1 MLKTQNITKEYQKD
15 KPILKNIN
23 IIFRKNEFVSILG
36 ESGSGKSTFLNI
48 LGCLDT
54 KYQGELFLNN
64 KNITKRNKKYY
75 DKLHNKKIGFVF
87 QNYNLIDNYS
97 VYKNIEIVLLIGKKK
112 NKKEQIH
119 KILTK
124 IGLLNKKNEL
134 VKNLSGGEKQRI
146 AIARA
151 LINDPDIILLD
162 EPTGALDSKTSIE
175 IMNLIKELSQNKLV
189 IMVTHNEYIAKH
201 YSTRIITIK
210 DGEFISDTNPCI
222 KEKTEEEQNKN
233 KVGLSLINS
242 LRISIKNLKLKP
254 IRNILTILGFSIS
267 LIGILLVFS
276 ISSGFTNQID
286 LLKQNT
292 LNNYPIVINSKV
304 ENKEKNDNV
313 IKKYKTK
320 NINNIDNNI
329 IEYISKINTNNLLGI
344 TYNYE
349 YKFNVISKN
358 NNIYKYSNNL
368 PFIAIPNDN
377 EYLEKNYKVITG
389 KLPENENEILIKLD
403 NNNYIN
409 EELINLFDI
418 ENETITTEEL
428 LNKEIKIVL
437 NNNLYQKN
445 NETYIAN
452 SIDENLYNKQDNITL
467 KVVGIIKSKDELEFN
482 TLINEE
488 GGAIY
493 YKNDL
498 IKKVITI
505 NKKSEI
511 VKNQIE
517 KDYNIFTKEKINM
530 EQKKELLNSLGQEEY
545 PFLIYIYPKNYESKE
560 KIINYLKNFDYK
572 KYNIEYTDLS
582 EELINNFK
590 TIILSITTIL
600 MIFSL
605 ISLIVTLVLISIITY
620 TSILE
625 RKKEIGIFKSI
636 GARNKDIKNIF
647 TNENII
653 ISLISSFIA
662 VLLIKISLNIINK
675 FLYSLTELK
684 DLMILSNDKIIIV
697 FIISILISFLG
708 SILPL
713 RKLNNTN
720 VVENLK

>member
-517 KDYNIFTKEKINM
+517 KDYNVFTKEKINM

-560 KIINYLKNFDYK
+560 KIINYLKNFNCK

-675 FLYSLTELK
+675 FLCSLTELK